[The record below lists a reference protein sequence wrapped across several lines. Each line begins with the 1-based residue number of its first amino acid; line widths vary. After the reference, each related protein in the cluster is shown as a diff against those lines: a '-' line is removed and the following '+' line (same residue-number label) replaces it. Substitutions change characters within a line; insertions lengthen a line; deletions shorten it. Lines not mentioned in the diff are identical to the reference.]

1 MRLPNIVFR
10 GARGAGKRTKVQELL
25 RDHATRLGQIYALT
39 TKKWCLKAGDSEGGE
54 ISTTV
59 EESSSSAAKDDRKGL
74 TYEVSKVHRGFDVA
88 RMSLEDKKYVQ
99 AILSTL
105 QGTPDILLGGDES
118 ANHIIVMYHA
128 HLLSEE
134 SVILLQEALE
144 VYNSTLTVIFT
155 SEYPLPARLMDWFV
169 DIPVAGSDRAYMSFR
184 ERASTGL
191 LPEKG
196 DAWVRFFQKT
206 WDKWRGRRGE
216 CAWPLEYVIEIR
228 KWIYVCRQRNL
239 RWCDMIQYWL
249 ETAEANK
256 EDLSCEEYR
265 EILRLLATAPTG
277 GGFVMLPSYRI
288 EIAWEEFMINFVEA
302 ICGRRPAAGTRC

>member
-10 GARGAGKRTKVQELL
+10 GARGSGKRTKVQGLL
-25 RDHATRLGQIYALT
+25 ALHASRLSQPFTLT
-39 TKKWCLKAGDSEGGE
+39 TKKWCLKSGEGEGGE

-59 EESSSSAAKDDRKGL
+59 EDSGSSSKDERKGL
-74 TYEVSKVHRGFDVA
+74 TYEVSKIHRGFDVA
-88 RMSLEDKKYVQ
+88 RMSLEDKKYIQ

-118 ANHIIVMYHA
+118 ANHIIVIYHA

-144 VYNSTLTVIFT
+144 LYNKTLTLIFT
-155 SEYPLPARLMDWFV
+155 SEYTLPARLVDWFV
-169 DIPVAGSDRAYMSFR
+169 DVPVIGGDNAYNAFR
-184 ERASTGL
+184 ERVGGEL
-191 LPEKG
+191 LPETG

-206 WDKWRGRRGE
+206 WEKWRARHS
-216 CAWPLEYVIEIR
+216 WSLDYVVEIR
-228 KWIYVCRQRNL
+228 QWIYICRQRNL

-249 ETAEANK
+249 ETVEANK
-256 EDLSCEEYR
+256 GELTAAEYKN
-265 EILRLLATAPTG
+265 ILKLLAVAPTG

-288 EIAWEEFMINFVEA
+288 EIAWEEFMINFLEA
-302 ICGRRPAAGTRC
+302 VCGGFVVDST